1 MCFPDEG
8 SQSLPVHLKELSW
21 DLGLQVP
28 FALQPSPAHPSGLE
42 KSHWQKGVNSAV
54 LPGILVVMSAR
65 RGPLLLSFTEQI
77 FLEHLLCM
85 CQALF

>member
-42 KSHWQKGVNSAV
+42 KSHLAEGCQ
-54 LPGILVVMSAR
+54 
-65 RGPLLLSFTEQI
+65 
-77 FLEHLLCM
+77 LCSPAWNTGGYV
-85 CQALF
+85 CQERTSPTFIH